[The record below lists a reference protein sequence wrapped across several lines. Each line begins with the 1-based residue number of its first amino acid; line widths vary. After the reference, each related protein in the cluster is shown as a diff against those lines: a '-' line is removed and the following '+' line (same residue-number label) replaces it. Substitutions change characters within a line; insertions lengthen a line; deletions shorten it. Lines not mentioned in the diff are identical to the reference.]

1 MLDTAKALGATPP
14 YTLVMLY
21 GRYVVVDHG
30 IIDDVG
36 HVVSLYAHLE
46 SVDPGIRP
54 GMWVVAGQPL
64 GGIGNSG
71 TRSGAS
77 GSSYEQLHLH
87 WELHIDGQY
96 LGAATV
102 PRGHW
107 HGVHGTLQGRKQLRQ
122 GTPNG

>member
-21 GRYVVVDHG
+21 GRYVVVDRG

-96 LGAATV
+96 LGAGLSPADTGTV
-102 PRGHW
+102 YTALFTGA
-107 HGVHGTLQGRKQLRQ
+107 
-122 GTPNG
+122 NS